1 MTTIS
6 LSNIPDEVFERIKA
20 AAESNRRSVQEE
32 IMNRIQN
39 SLLPERKP
47 SEKIKER
54 IRKLHAGMKDRIIS
68 MEEIDRAKRDGR
80 P

>member
-32 IMNRIQN
+32 IMSRIQN

-47 SEKIKER
+47 AEKIKER
-54 IRKLHAGMKDRIIS
+54 IRKLHAGMEGRVFS
-68 MEEIDRAKRDGR
+68 MEELDSAKREGR